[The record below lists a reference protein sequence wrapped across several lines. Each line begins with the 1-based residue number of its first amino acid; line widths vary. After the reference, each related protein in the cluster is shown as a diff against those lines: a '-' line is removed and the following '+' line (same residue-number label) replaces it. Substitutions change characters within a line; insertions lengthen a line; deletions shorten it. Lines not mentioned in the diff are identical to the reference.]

1 MFWCLHG
8 DSCLNRGFSWISQIS
23 RIEGFVQSMVFGL
36 AGARS
41 VRDVTCLNRGFSRIT
56 QITRISR
63 LRNSITF
70 IV

>member
-1 MFWCLHG
+1 
-8 DSCLNRGFSWISQIS
+8 
-23 RIEGFVQSMVFGL
+23 MVFGL

-63 LRNSITF
+63 LRNSIAF